1 VTGTEAIVV
10 VGKVGWMRKCGEE
23 EEEERRHR
31 EKTVF
36 IYHTIGK

>member
-1 VTGTEAIVV
+1 
-10 VGKVGWMRKCGEE
+10 MRKCGEEEEE

>member
-1 VTGTEAIVV
+1 
-10 VGKVGWMRKCGEE
+10 MRKCGEE
-23 EEEERRHR
+23 EEEEEEERRYR